1 MSIQTKFDGIM
12 KHLGWK
18 QGDEDE
24 NWAKKAI
31 DNLMKKLLKHNKD
44 ALASLE
50 FALQRTGTRHKE
62 CEKKDSTAILQQFSI
77 MPHCSV
83 WSDGV
88 MQDVLGAPNTVEH
101 PLPILSG
108 GLPT

>member
-1 MSIQTKFDGIM
+1 MATAYPKTAAMSIKTNFDGIM

-31 DNLMKKLLKHNKD
+31 DNLMKKLLKHNKE

-50 FALQRTGTRHKE
+50 FALQ
-62 CEKKDSTAILQQFSI
+62 
-77 MPHCSV
+77 
-83 WSDGV
+83 
-88 MQDVLGAPNTVEH
+88 
-101 PLPILSG
+101 
-108 GLPT
+108 